1 MQDKEKSTYIDRN
14 INTDEID
21 LRDLLKILIDGKWII
36 VVVTSFFSIIG
47 VLYSLY
53 LPNIYESRA
62 LLAPSAPTNQPN
74 ILQGYGGLA
83 NLAGIDI
90 PEGSESNDAQAIEK
104 IKSLSFFETD
114 FLPYIFLPDLMAYKI
129 WNSATN
135 EPIYDRKK
143 YDEDKDLWVRKFSF
157 PQMQI
162 PSAQES
168 FDKFITKHLDINVDK
183 KNNFVTVTIK
193 HQSPYVAEK
202 WTRLL
207 IDQINS
213 FYRKK
218 DKNEAERASNYLNM
232 LLVETNLVEIKEV
245 IAALLQQETKKLTLI
260 EANEFYVY
268 EFIDPPAV
276 MERKSQPK
284 RALICILAALLG
296 GMLGVVS
303 VLIRYYIF
311 AEK

>member
-1 MQDKEKSTYIDRN
+1 M
-14 INTDEID
+14 
-21 LRDLLKILIDGKWII
+21 IDGKWII

-157 PQMQI
+157 PQKQI

-193 HQSPYVAEK
+193 HQSPYIAEK

-218 DKNEAERASNYLNM
+218 R
-232 LLVETNLVEIKEV
+232 
-245 IAALLQQETKKLTLI
+245 
-260 EANEFYVY
+260 
-268 EFIDPPAV
+268 
-276 MERKSQPK
+276 
-284 RALICILAALLG
+284 
-296 GMLGVVS
+296 
-303 VLIRYYIF
+303 
-311 AEK
+311 

>member
-1 MQDKEKSTYIDRN
+1 MSQ
-14 INTDEID
+14 
-21 LRDLLKILIDGKWII
+21 
-36 VVVTSFFSIIG
+36 V
-47 VLYSLY
+47 
-53 LPNIYESRA
+53 

-90 PEGSESNDAQAIEK
+90 PEGSRKQRAQAIEK

-143 YDEDKDLWVRKFSF
+143 YNEDKDLWVRKFSF
-157 PQMQI
+157 PQKQI
-162 PSAQES
+162 PKGAQES

-193 HQSPYVAEK
+193 HQSPYIAEK

-207 IDQINS
+207 IDPNKQ
-213 FYRKK
+213 F
-218 DKNEAERASNYLNM
+218 L
-232 LLVETNLVEIKEV
+232 
-245 IAALLQQETKKLTLI
+245 
-260 EANEFYVY
+260 
-268 EFIDPPAV
+268 
-276 MERKSQPK
+276 
-284 RALICILAALLG
+284 
-296 GMLGVVS
+296 
-303 VLIRYYIF
+303 
-311 AEK
+311 